1 MTIFDDLGVPT
12 IINAKGPATR
22 LSGGPMADEVARAMT
37 DAAQV
42 CVQMDELQA
51 KASQVIAAHT
61 GAEAGYV
68 TTGAA
73 AGLLLGTAACVAR
86 LDIGKMAR
94 LPDTTGVKDEVIM
107 VRSQR
112 NFYDHAVRTVGVR
125 IVEVGLPDR
134 YAGAGVRD
142 AEPWEIDDAISDS
155 TAAICYVAGQAA
167 KPDLSEVVR
176 VAHRRNVPVLVDAA
190 AQLPPAYNLRRYI
203 EFGADLVAF
212 SGGKAIGGPQ
222 GSGMLAGRREL
233 IMSAALQNLDM
244 DILWDQWSPPADLID
259 KTLLKGAPQHGIGR
273 ACKVGKETIAGF
285 LKALEMFVSVD
296 PRTRH
301 EQWLE
306 RLSRIETRLRDVNTL
321 SLAIKNADDIERVPL
336 LEIALVPGTSLDA
349 LDLITRLQN
358 GAPSINLDPSLVD
371 HGAVVVNPI
380 CLLEHQV
387 DAVADG
393 IRSLVLA

>member
-94 LPDTTGVKDEVIM
+94 LPDTAGMKDQVIM

-125 IVEVGLPDR
+125 IVEVG
-134 YAGAGVRD
+134 
-142 AEPWEIDDAISDS
+142 
-155 TAAICYVAGQAA
+155 
-167 KPDLSEVVR
+167 
-176 VAHRRNVPVLVDAA
+176 
-190 AQLPPAYNLRRYI
+190 
-203 EFGADLVAF
+203 
-212 SGGKAIGGPQ
+212 
-222 GSGMLAGRREL
+222 
-233 IMSAALQNLDM
+233 
-244 DILWDQWSPPADLID
+244 
-259 KTLLKGAPQHGIGR
+259 
-273 ACKVGKETIAGF
+273 
-285 LKALEMFVSVD
+285 
-296 PRTRH
+296 
-301 EQWLE
+301 
-306 RLSRIETRLRDVNTL
+306 
-321 SLAIKNADDIERVPL
+321 
-336 LEIALVPGTSLDA
+336 
-349 LDLITRLQN
+349 
-358 GAPSINLDPSLVD
+358 
-371 HGAVVVNPI
+371 
-380 CLLEHQV
+380 
-387 DAVADG
+387 
-393 IRSLVLA
+393 